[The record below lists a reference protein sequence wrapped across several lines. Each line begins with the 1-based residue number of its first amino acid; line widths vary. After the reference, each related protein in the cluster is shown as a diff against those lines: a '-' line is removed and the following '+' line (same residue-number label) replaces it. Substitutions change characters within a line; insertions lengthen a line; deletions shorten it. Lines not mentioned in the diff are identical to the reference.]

1 MPPAKAARI
10 YHSRLPAGRFVA
22 AAAFAGAAAEG
33 AAGAVD
39 GGALDEVE
47 RRLGYP
53 MIVKESY
60 GSLGAGVFKDYA
72 SAAEKLVKVSGRVEP
87 RKEYGPVYER
97 KYQTYRKIVEALS
110 GVWEELQEGGADV

>member
-1 MPPAKAARI
+1 M
-10 YHSRLPAGRFVA
+10 
-22 AAAFAGAAAEG
+22 
-33 AAGAVD
+33 AAG
-39 GGALDEVE
+39 
-47 RRLGYP
+47 
-53 MIVKESY
+53 I
-60 GSLGAGVFKDYA
+60 GAGVFKDYA